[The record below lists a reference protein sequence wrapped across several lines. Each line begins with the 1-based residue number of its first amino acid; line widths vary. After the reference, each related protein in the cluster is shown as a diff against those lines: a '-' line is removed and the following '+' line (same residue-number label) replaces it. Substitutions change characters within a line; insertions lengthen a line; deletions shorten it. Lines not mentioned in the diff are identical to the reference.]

1 MAVDRDTGP
10 STEGA
15 TPSAHSAKTLLA
27 YGALRMPLALLE
39 LPLFLFVPTLYGKH
53 FGLSLTLIA
62 VILFAT
68 RFVDAFADPIF
79 GAIVT
84 AKRATVSYR
93 KWILLGMPILA
104 LGFVILLKPN
114 PQWAPLAVWLV
125 IGSLITY
132 FAYSLVSIAYQ
143 SWGADISRDA
153 VDGARITGVREA
165 FGLVG
170 VICAAALLRVE
181 TVSYLVALFICLS
194 IIGMLALNIAPTPSV
209 QVNQPRKS
217 MKSLLASLWLDW
229 RFRRLMVVFLLNGI
243 ATAIPATLVLF
254 FLKDVLMVSDDM
266 APRFLLAYFV
276 AGALGMPFWVWTA
289 KRIGLEA
296 SWLIGMVFAVI
307 AFAWTVGLGPGDSN
321 QFMIVCIVTG
331 LALGADLAMPPAI
344 LATVIKA
351 GGRGNSEE
359 ASYFGVWNFAIKFNL
374 AAAAAI
380 ALPLVEWGG
389 YSPGGTGHTLAL
401 SLTYAALPC
410 ALKLIAGML
419 LCIRPIQQDGR
430 TA

>member
-1 MAVDRDTGP
+1 MSANRSAATDAAG
-10 STEGA
+10 GA
-15 TPSAHSAKTLLA
+15 PAAHTMQSLLA

-79 GAIVT
+79 GAMVT
-84 AKRATVSYR
+84 AKRATVCYR
-93 KWILLGMPILA
+93 NWILLGMPILTI
-104 LGFVILLKPN
+104 GFVILLKPN
-114 PQWAPLAVWLV
+114 PQWAPLAVWLLV
-125 IGSLITY
+125 GSLTTY

-143 SWGADISRDA
+143 AWGADISRDA
-153 VDGARITGVREA
+153 VEGARITGVREA

-194 IIGMLALNIAPTPSV
+194 VIGVLALSKAPNPSV
-209 QVNQPRKS
+209 QIAQPRKS
-217 MKSLLASLWLDW
+217 IKTLLTSLWTDTK
-229 RFRRLMVVFLLNGI
+229 FRRLMVVFLLNGI

-254 FLKDVLMVSDDM
+254 FIKDVLAVSDDQ
-266 APRFLLAYFV
+266 APKFLLAYFV
-276 AGALGMPFWVWTA
+276 AGALGMPFWMWMA

-321 QFMIVCIVTG
+321 QFLIVCIVTG
-331 LALGADLAMPPAI
+331 LALGADLAIPPAI

-380 ALPLVEWGG
+380 ALPLVELGG
-389 YSPGGTGHTLAL
+389 YTPGGTGHTLAL